1 MPGLLVRLAV
11 KQSIEY
17 LLDGWAEREHHVRVF
32 HDYLLHFR
40 IAPHYFDPISLVP
53 SKENEKG
60 ENVEIKGIRGANQR
74 HLRSRAPLE

>member
-17 LLDGWAEREHHVRVF
+17 LPDGWAEREYHVRVF

-40 IAPHYFDPISLVP
+40 IATHHFDPISLVL
-53 SKENEKG
+53 SEENEKG

-74 HLRSRAPLE
+74 LLRS